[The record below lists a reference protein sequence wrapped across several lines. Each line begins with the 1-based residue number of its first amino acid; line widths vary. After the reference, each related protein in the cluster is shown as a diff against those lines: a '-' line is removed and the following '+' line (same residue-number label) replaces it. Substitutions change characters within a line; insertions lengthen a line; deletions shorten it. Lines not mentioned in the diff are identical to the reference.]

1 MLANQFTT
9 SARLF
14 ANEVYADTRLLP
26 VSDQTTM
33 QLIADRVTQ
42 FAKIKSERQS
52 LNQKENKTEKFR
64 AQEHLE
70 AIGIYIV

>member
-9 SARLF
+9 SARFF

>member
-1 MLANQFTT
+1 
-9 SARLF
+9 
-14 ANEVYADTRLLP
+14 
-26 VSDQTTM
+26 M

>member
-1 MLANQFTT
+1 
-9 SARLF
+9 LF